1 MKKQKLVLTTKE
13 ILDVTSNLTLQV
25 LRFRHFKR
33 VGETPAKISVVSNEN
48 TSPNLEVLVNPHK
61 KTRPVQ
67 KTPSGKHFFTP
78 ENKTSMYPL
87 ISFGPFL
94 LLIDQEIETD
104 DSSSHESIYASYNE
118 HAKHILKDAEEKN
131 MTTTFT
137 LDDVEKVKL
146 HKKKNEGKREISQ
159 EEAMIAE
166 QSTLRLASAN
176 EIARKSGLSSTD
188 QKSHEWNH
196 LVAYRFIG
204 EPGQHAK
211 NLVLATIQC
220 NSLMMIIEE
229 KTSKLL
235 RLLAKTFPDNKP
247 SITLN
252 VKAETIPGTHIA
264 TCIHYHIMAHV
275 GGHCVF
281 NLKVK
286 FDPKLK
292 NEPPRTLDIYVTAL
306 FNYALKQQGK
316 LVSFDS
322 PLSKQKKG
330 KNNDSDSDIRP
341 SVLEF

>member
-1 MKKQKLVLTTKE
+1 MKKQKLVMSINE
-13 ILDVTSNLTLQV
+13 ILETSSNLTLQV
-25 LRFRHFKR
+25 LRLRHFKR
-33 VGETPAKISVVSNEN
+33 VGKTPAKISVISQEN
-48 TSPNLEVLVNPHK
+48 TSPNLQGLVKPHK
-61 KTRPVQ
+61 NTRPIQ
-67 KTPSGKHFFTP
+67 QTPTGKHFFTP

-87 ISFGPFL
+87 ISFGPFI
-94 LLIDQEIETD
+94 LLIDQEIDTD
-104 DSSSHESIYASYNE
+104 DPSSQELIHASYNE

-131 MTTTFT
+131 MTVTFT
-137 LDDVEKVKL
+137 LDDLEKVKL

-166 QSTLRLASAN
+166 KTALRLASAN
-176 EIARKSGLSSTD
+176 EIARKSTLSSTD

-211 NLVLATIQC
+211 NLVLATIEC

-235 RLLAKTFPDNKP
+235 RLLAKTFSNEKS
-247 SITLN
+247 SITLH
-252 VKAETIPGTHIA
+252 VKADTIPGTHIA

-275 GGHCVF
+275 AGHCVF

-292 NEPPRTLDIYVTAL
+292 KEPPRTLDIYVTAL

-322 PLSKQKKG
+322 PLSKQKPG
-330 KNNDSDSDIRP
+330 KNKDTDSDVKP
-341 SVLEF
+341 TVLEF